1 MNTAKRLGLLLDLLL
16 LAASLSTGGQVAEQV
31 RTLAILVGTALG
43 GLVIFCAVV
52 LAIAVLDQRKPP
64 YPI

>member
-16 LAASLSTGGQVAEQV
+16 LAASLTTGGPVAEQV
-31 RTLAILVGTALG
+31 RILAILVAAVLG
-43 GLVIFCAVV
+43 GLVIVCAVI